1 MRSRLLRAA
10 RRRRLFCPDA
20 EQIEARRLLAA
31 SAADV
36 LTYHN
41 DNART
46 GQDLDETILNPSNVN
61 RRTSA

>member
-1 MRSRLLRAA
+1 MCYRPLRTA

-20 EQIEARRLLAA
+20 EKIEARRLLAA
-31 SAADV
+31 STAYV

-46 GQDLDETILNPSNVN
+46 GQNLDETI
-61 RRTSA
+61 